1 MIRLSILVSILM
13 GFLMV
18 SADDYIESFNIISD
32 NYDDNVQ
39 DVQVIRPINGGT
51 VLLPTFDESCPE
63 EIKAPFSYACKIV
76 EEYMP
81 PCLPLQILVSCK
93 SINSST
99 GKTIS
104 KVVGRTKENFGASI
118 YYHNAYMSTIKGVV
132 LAELCHNSS
141 VTYLDSIPDIEFLTQ
156 EPDIKIT
163 YNNQYLNDISFS
175 LDPNPGEQYDF
186 VSIAIRDILIGLG
199 ISHGFQYNNDSKGLQ
214 HPAQEYTP
222 YEVYIDGLLGNRDN
236 PAKRLEQATKGEL
249 VIRKNMIN
257 GQDLKLYAPSTWQN
271 KTSLNYFIP
280 LEGCCISSILA
291 YDFCKGQVTRSLSDK
306 YSDFFFRTL
315 LGWRPDYTTGSDSSV
330 SSGAGSTSLFMPYN
344 GTLSLGQQYGIQK
357 SFQKSVQPMRVS
369 DYPYTD
375 NEELNQYLSIYNP
388 LNPLYEYDMR
398 GHSVSILMK
407 DGSWDEVEV
416 NGDTMEGVALSMSD
430 WKFNFDPDQYARTVD
445 GYLRAKM
452 TINKDMGGYISYT
465 TTYFVVDYLPQ
476 RVSLNYSRTPAAPV
490 STATVSSNDMVRIY
504 FANTEGLDRIV
515 LERLRQGARVPSK
528 IEVTDFRKGYYD
540 TTVDKVTTFTAVG
553 YNANGTSRSI
563 PITVVP
569 PSITTSV
576 TLSVDNQYINIHTT
590 AKEATSFRYEIRA
603 LTQLPLPANAT
614 GTATSKIDISD
625 LSNGMYVVTVYDDS
639 SNEVGSLKF
648 MK

>member
-1 MIRLSILVSILM
+1 
-13 GFLMV
+13 
-18 SADDYIESFNIISD
+18 
-32 NYDDNVQ
+32 
-39 DVQVIRPINGGT
+39 
-51 VLLPTFDESCPE
+51 
-63 EIKAPFSYACKIV
+63 
-76 EEYMP
+76 
-81 PCLPLQILVSCK
+81 
-93 SINSST
+93 
-99 GKTIS
+99 
-104 KVVGRTKENFGASI
+104 
-118 YYHNAYMSTIKGVV
+118 
-132 LAELCHNSS
+132 
-141 VTYLDSIPDIEFLTQ
+141 
-156 EPDIKIT
+156 
-163 YNNQYLNDISFS
+163 
-175 LDPNPGEQYDF
+175 
-186 VSIAIRDILIGLG
+186 
-199 ISHGFQYNNDSKGLQ
+199 
-214 HPAQEYTP
+214 
-222 YEVYIDGLLGNRDN
+222 
-236 PAKRLEQATKGEL
+236 
-249 VIRKNMIN
+249 
-257 GQDLKLYAPSTWQN
+257 
-271 KTSLNYFIP
+271 
-280 LEGCCISSILA
+280 
-291 YDFCKGQVTRSLSDK
+291 
-306 YSDFFFRTL
+306 
-315 LGWRPDYTTGSDSSV
+315 
-330 SSGAGSTSLFMPYN
+330 
-344 GTLSLGQQYGIQK
+344 
-357 SFQKSVQPMRVS
+357 
-369 DYPYTD
+369 
-375 NEELNQYLSIYNP
+375 
-388 LNPLYEYDMR
+388 MR